1 MNYELI
7 LKPTINENVIE
18 LLIVFDNESYLEY
31 LDLINENI
39 IILDNPEITSLLE
52 SLLYRIKDDPKT
64 NEAFINMLKTFNR
77 SSEFSEVIME
87 DITIDIL
94 YYCDSIAKDA
104 LDLIIQSV
112 YEVTGVFIV
121 LKFVTD
127 YMDNLEYLLD
137 ISEL

>member
-7 LKPTINENVIE
+7 LKPTIDENVIE

-31 LDLINENI
+31 LDLTNENI

>member
-1 MNYELI
+1 
-7 LKPTINENVIE
+7 
-18 LLIVFDNESYLEY
+18 
-31 LDLINENI
+31 
-39 IILDNPEITSLLE
+39 
-52 SLLYRIKDDPKT
+52 
-64 NEAFINMLKTFNR
+64 
-77 SSEFSEVIME
+77 ME